1 MLDWNEGSRYLVEPP
16 QLVLLSSSPMIFQH
30 QTTLRLPFGASQHG
44 TCAVE
49 TGSENGSRHRF
60 QGLASPNPGTAL
72 RVWMQLKAPTTGAS
86 CSDVPPAWHV
96 SRQSTFVGPLKNTNA
111 TEEHDICPRNRQ
123 PAEDSNGKGMFCDPW
138 KH

>member
-1 MLDWNEGSRYLVEPP
+1 
-16 QLVLLSSSPMIFQH
+16 MIFQH
-30 QTTLRLPFGASQHG
+30 QTTLRLLFGASQHG

-49 TGSENGSRHRF
+49 TGSENGGRHRF

-96 SRQSTFVGPLKNTNA
+96 SRQSTFCWPTEKHQCHRGTRHLSTKPA
-111 TEEHDICPRNRQ
+111 TCRRFKRKRDVLRSMETSTGGLFQHLT
-123 PAEDSNGKGMFCDPW
+123 SNG
-138 KH
+138 